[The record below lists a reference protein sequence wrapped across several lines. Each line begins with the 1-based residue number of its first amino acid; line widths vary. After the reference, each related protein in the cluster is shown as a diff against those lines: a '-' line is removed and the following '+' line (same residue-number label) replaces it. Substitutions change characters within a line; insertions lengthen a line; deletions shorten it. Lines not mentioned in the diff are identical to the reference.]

1 MNHEAHIETLNDL
14 IEINNDRIA
23 GYQRVLAEVETTRG
37 PEVTRQFQQYI
48 NDSQQYVN
56 DLSNYVQQ
64 MGGTP
69 VTGTTLGGK
78 IHRLWIDIK
87 NEFTMDT
94 KESALE
100 STVFGDGAAIKAYE
114 LALQVEDMDHS
125 LPDQVRQS
133 LTRQVEAIRKVRAI
147 NEVKEEVAE
156 HVNA

>member
-1 MNHEAHIETLNDL
+1 MNHESHIETINDL

-23 GYQRVLAEVETTRG
+23 GYQRALEEVKTTRG
-37 PEVTRQFQQYI
+37 PQVVQQFQKYI

-56 DLSNYVQQ
+56 DLSNHVQQ

-78 IHRLWIDIK
+78 IHRLWMDIK
-87 NEFTMDT
+87 NEFAIDT

-114 LALQVEDMDHS
+114 LALNVEDMDHS
-125 LPDQVRQS
+125 LPDHVRAT
-133 LTRQVEAIRKVRAI
+133 LTKQLEAIRQVRAT
-147 NEVKEEVAE
+147 NEVKEDVAE
-156 HVNA
+156 EVEA